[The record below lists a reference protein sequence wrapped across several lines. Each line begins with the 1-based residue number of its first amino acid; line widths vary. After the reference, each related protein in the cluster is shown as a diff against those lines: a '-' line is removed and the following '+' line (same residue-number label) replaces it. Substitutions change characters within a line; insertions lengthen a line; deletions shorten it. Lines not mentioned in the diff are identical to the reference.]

1 MLFIGNFAIQNK
13 RKINM
18 KKRLVSLTV
27 SLIFF
32 SGIAFSQIRE
42 IPKIVE
48 ETFSNQYKGASDIEF
63 KDQLVR
69 VDVHFLLD
77 GESMIAS
84 YTNKGLWKETQKEWS
99 FVKLPEEIK
108 NGFEK
113 SKYADREIEEVIV
126 LYLPGGQEQYRMKAK
141 KNDVEKKYLY
151 FNTKGR
157 LLRETV
163 TL

>member
-1 MLFIGNFAIQNK
+1 
-13 RKINM
+13 M
-18 KKRLVSLTV
+18 KKVLASLTV

-42 IPKIVE
+42 IPEIVE
-48 ETFSNQYKGASDIEF
+48 ETFHNQYKGASDIEF

-69 VDVHFLLD
+69 VDVYFILD

-99 FVKLPEEIK
+99 FVKLPEEVK

-113 SKYADREIEEVIV
+113 SKYADRELEEVVV
-126 LYLPGGQEQYRMKAK
+126 LYLPGDIIQYRLKTK
-141 KNDVEKKYLY
+141 KSGVEKKHLF
-151 FNTKGR
+151 FNKSGR
-157 LLRETV
+157 LLRESI